1 MTGCQ
6 WDFVAERL
14 LISGMEHHI

>member
-14 LISGMEHHI
+14 Y